1 MSEGGRF
8 LARWSRLKKATAT
21 ASTALQNDSPAAAE
35 LANGESLLANLDLNS
50 DFTTFLRKEVSEAVR
65 RKAMKTLFADPQ
77 FNVIDPLDIYIDD
90 YSIFEPIPDAM
101 MATLQQARML
111 FDEKEEPEEPETPA
125 EGELVEP
132 VAADDLAAAP
142 APPAADL
149 TGEGCDILAIDG
161 QNVAD
166 AAPVKMPFDEKTDT

>member
-8 LARWSRLKKATAT
+8 LERWSRLKKATAT
-21 ASTALQNDSPAAAE
+21 ASTAPQRNSLEGVDLPDAE
-35 LANGESLLANLDLNS
+35 ALLANLGPDS

-77 FNVIDPLDIYIDD
+77 LNVIDPLDIYIDD

-101 MATLQQARML
+101 MATLKQARML
-111 FDEKEEPEEPETPA
+111 FDEKEEPESPA
-125 EGELVEP
+125 EDAL
-132 VAADDLAAAP
+132 AAP
-142 APPAADL
+142 AAAENVAEAASLPAADL
-149 TGEGCDILAIDG
+149 PSESCDILTADG

-166 AAPVKMPFDEKTDT
+166 ASPVEMPLNEESNT